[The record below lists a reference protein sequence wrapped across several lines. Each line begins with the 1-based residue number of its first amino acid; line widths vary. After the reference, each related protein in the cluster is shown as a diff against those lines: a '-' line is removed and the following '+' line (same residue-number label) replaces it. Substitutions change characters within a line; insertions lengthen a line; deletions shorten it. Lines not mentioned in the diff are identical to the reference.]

1 MKIRYALLASVMLTS
16 VGAFAQKNELKT
28 LKKIYDKDD
37 VTVKDVA
44 EYQSAIIAGEAV
56 IGSANEADKVY
67 FEYYKSVAPMLP
79 LALAENRTNPMNV
92 MKTWKPD
99 TILKMATASSNV
111 LEYEKKS
118 GKKVLTQDINDM
130 VSQFKPMLLNFA
142 VEAGNKG
149 KNKEAADALYA
160 IYKMDPADVD
170 NLYYAASYAVNAK
183 DYDNA
188 LKYYTELID
197 MNYSGEKTIFYAMSL
212 ASDKEEGFA
221 TKAERDKMIALKTH
235 KGAREEKE
243 PSKRGEIYK
252 NTALI
257 LVQQNKIDD
266 AKAAID
272 KAISANPDDT
282 SLMLTKADLYL
293 QLKDTENYKR
303 VISEILQKNPNDA
316 DLNFNLGVI
325 EMQAENMENA
335 RKHFNRA
342 LEIDPNYLNAHI
354 NLAAIIL
361 RGDKKIVDEI
371 NGLGTSAA
379 DNKKYDQLKKQRAEM
394 FKGVLPILE
403 KAHQLDPKNEL
414 VIDNLLSTY
423 GVLEMT
429 EKYKALKA
437 LR

>member
-28 LKKIYDKDD
+28 LKKIYDKDE
-37 VTVKDVA
+37 VTAKDVA
-44 EYQSAIIAGEAV
+44 DYRAAIDAGQSL
-56 IGSANEADKVY
+56 IGGATEADKVY
-67 FEYYKSVAPMLP
+67 FEYYKSIAPMVPLGLP
-79 LALAENRTNPMNV
+79 ENRTNPMNV

-99 TILKMATASSNV
+99 TMLKMATASSDV
-111 LEYEKKS
+111 LAYEKKS
-118 GKKVLTQDINDM
+118 GKLVLTQDINEM
-130 VSQFKPMLLNFA
+130 IGQFKPMLLNVA
-142 VEAGNKG
+142 IDAGNKG
-149 KNKEAADALYA
+149 QNKQAADVLYS
-160 IYKMDPADVD
+160 IYKLDPKDVD

-188 LKYYTELID
+188 LKYYTELQD
-197 MNYSGEKTIFYAMSL
+197 NNYSGEKTIYYAMSL

-221 TKAERDKMIALKTH
+221 TKAERDKMVALKTH
-235 KGAREEKE
+235 KGARDEKE

-257 LVQQNKIDD
+257 LVQQNKIDE

-272 KAISANPDDT
+272 NAIKANPDDT

-303 VISEILQKNPNDA
+303 MIGEILQKNPNDA

-335 RKHFNRA
+335 KKHFNRA

-371 NGLGTSAA
+371 NSLGSSAA
-379 DNKKYDQLKKQRAEM
+379 DNKKYDALKKQRAEM
-394 FKGVLPILE
+394 FRGVLPILE
-403 KAHQLDPKNEL
+403 KAHKLDPKNDL

-423 GVLEMT
+423 GVLEMS

-437 LR
+437 SR

>member
-79 LALAENRTNPMNV
+79 LALPENRTNPMNV

-197 MNYSGEKTIFYAMSL
+197 MNYSGEKTIYYAMSL

-221 TKAERDKMIALKTH
+221 TKSERDKMIAIKTH

-257 LVQQNKIDD
+257 LVQQNKIDA
-266 AKAAID
+266 AKDAID

>member
-37 VTVKDVA
+37 VTAKDVTD
-44 EYQSAIIAGEAV
+44 YKSAITAAEAV
-56 IGSANEADKVY
+56 IGGANEADKVY
-67 FEYYKSVAPMLP
+67 FEYYKSVAPMVPLGLP
-79 LALAENRTNPMNV
+79 ENRMNPMNV
-92 MKTWKPD
+92 MKSWKPD
-99 TILKMATASSNV
+99 TMLNLATASSNV
-111 LEYEKKS
+111 LDYEKKS
-118 GKKVLTQDINDM
+118 GKQILTQDINEM
-130 VSQFKPMLLNFA
+130 IAQFKPMLLNVA
-142 VEAGNKG
+142 IDSGNKG
-149 KNKEAADALYA
+149 NNKQAADILYA
-160 IYKMDPADVD
+160 VYKLDSSDVD

-188 LKYYTELID
+188 LKYYTQLQDI
-197 MNYSGEKTIFYAMSL
+197 NYSGEKTVYYAMNLVSE
-212 ASDKEEGFA
+212 KEEGFA
-221 TKAERDKMIALKTH
+221 TKSERDKMISLKTH
-235 KGAREEKE
+235 KGGREEKE
-243 PSKRGEIYK
+243 TSKRGEIYK

-266 AKAAID
+266 AKSAID
-272 KAISANPDDT
+272 KAIKENPEDT

-303 VISEILQKNPNDA
+303 VISEILKKNPNDA

-325 EMQAENMENA
+325 AMQADNMEDA
-335 RKHFNRA
+335 KKSFNRA
-342 LEIDPNYLNAHI
+342 IEIDPNYVNAHI

-361 RGDKKIVDEI
+361 KGDKKIVDEI
-371 NGLGTSAA
+371 NSLGTSAA
-379 DNKKYDQLKKQRAEM
+379 DNKRYDLLKKQRAEM
-394 FKGVLPILE
+394 FRGVMPILE

-429 EKYKALKA
+429 DKYKAMKA